1 MGRPCQ
7 RRRES
12 AAAQR
17 KSKPNPK
24 PSGPPPIRHKARQ
37 KAIHN
42 ARHDRG
48 RGGRGGRGGR
58 PSRNQR
64 SGNELEANAD
74 FISFASTGNNFN
86 VLNSAGSRQHPIAL
100 DEDDS
105 LEDGQITDE
114 GSDGDSGSDSD
125 MEDAGALTIN
135 VQVQQGNRGR
145 AGRATAMYSLSEAM
159 VVYRELHAAG
169 FPLTKTMTARRYG
182 REEEKI
188 SRRIEASQPVVV
200 QTPTEAALPQ
210 YSRVSFQAD
219 AVIETRVIEPHRSNQ
234 SSHTSVKSAPTSR
247 QPSTSTATSRASTSR
262 PQGQD
267 TARDY
272 IFDWGAHTGKPF
284 KDAPENYLR
293 TIAGNPLLLDKHPG
307 IKEAFDF
314 HRPGMR
320 RTGPTQRQQAASKH
334 LPVQAPTRQTRQ
346 QGSRGPPKV
355 SWTNFKL
362 PSGAHVGKKLHEVP
376 ENYLRTIEG
385 MDHVMNK
392 WVGLKDA
399 LHDYNTRTGRQGKVA
414 G

>member
-17 KSKPNPK
+17 KSKPNTK
-24 PSGPPPIRHKARQ
+24 PAGPPPIRHKARQ

-42 ARHDRG
+42 ARHDR
-48 RGGRGGRGGR
+48 GRGGRGGR

-114 GSDGDSGSDSD
+114 GSDDDSGSDSD

-169 FPLTKTMTARRYG
+169 FPLTRTMNAKRYG
-182 REEEKI
+182 REEEEI
-188 SRRIEASQPVVV
+188 HRRIEASQPV
-200 QTPTEAALPQ
+200 
-210 YSRVSFQAD
+210 
-219 AVIETRVIEPHRSNQ
+219 
-234 SSHTSVKSAPTSR
+234 
-247 QPSTSTATSRASTSR
+247 PSTSTATSRASTSR

-284 KDAPENYLR
+284 KDVPENYLR
-293 TIAGNPLLLDKHPG
+293 TIAGNPILLDKHRG

-320 RTGPTQRQQAASKH
+320 RTGPPQRQQAAAKH

-362 PSGAHVGKKLHEVP
+362 PSGAHVGKKLNEVP

-399 LHDYNTRTGRQGKVA
+399 LHDFNTRTGRQGKVA